1 MNSTGGSPLFL
12 GIHLEPI
19 QHLRRS
25 SRIAERQFR
34 AAEERAW
41 STRAQPSQ
49 SASHRNQVPRQ
60 VSFKRDGSSCD
71 CCSRTIAQ
79 SIEML
84 RLVHISVDDALDLP
98 EGECKELI
106 SQVLQASRE
115 WIRNLEKQQTG
126 SADVPDEE
134 YA

>member
-1 MNSTGGSPLFL
+1 MNSTGGTPLFL

-25 SRIAERQFR
+25 SRIAELQIR
-34 AAEERAW
+34 AAKERSW

-49 SASHRNQVPRQ
+49 SASRTNQVPRQ
-60 VSFKRDGSSCD
+60 AASFRCDRSSCD
-71 CCSRTIAQ
+71 CCSQTIAQ

-84 RLVHISVDDALDLP
+84 RLVHNSVDDALELP

-106 SQVLQASRE
+106 SYVLQASRE
-115 WIRNLEKQQTG
+115 WIRDLEKQQN
-126 SADVPDEE
+126 
-134 YA
+134 